1 MGITMTEE
9 RRAPEI
15 LEEGAATFRVRNAAY
30 GDTYLQLGAIL
41 QAFFPDGLPDLK
53 TADDWNRFSLW
64 LAALLKLQ
72 RYSNNLHRGGHKD
85 SAHDAMVYSAM
96 LEEVTK

>member
-1 MGITMTEE
+1 MTTDNNDE
-9 RRAPEI
+9 RAPEI
-15 LEEGAATFRVRNAAY
+15 LEAGADTFRDRNAVY
-30 GDTYLQLGAIL
+30 GDTYLQVGGIL
-41 QAFFPDGLPDLK
+41 QAFFPDGLPSLESK
-53 TADDWNRFSLW
+53 ADWNRFALW

-72 RYSNNLHRGGHKD
+72 RYANNFANGGHRD

>member
-1 MGITMTEE
+1 MTTDNEQP
-9 RRAPEI
+9 RAPDL
-15 LEEGAATFRVRNAAY
+15 LESGAATFRERNAIY
-30 GDTYLQLGAIL
+30 GDNYLEIGAIL
-41 QAFFPDGLPDLK
+41 QAFFPSGLPVFK
-53 TADDWNRFSLW
+53 TSDDWNRFSLW

-72 RYSNNLHRGGHKD
+72 RYANNLTRGGHKD